1 MAEHQGKSKSM
12 ASRGQQFTKGQQ
24 STGNAI
30 VASGATQPPRA
41 PKSSPQP
48 QQSSKSS

>member
-1 MAEHQGKSKSM
+1 MVERQGEDKSM

-30 VASGATQPPRA
+30 VASGATQPPQA
-41 PKSSPQP
+41 PKSTP
-48 QQSSKSS
+48 QQQSPKSS